1 MSSCDGVPLP
11 WPLSSWSN
19 VKEWIVGAVLQ
30 LVALQSV
37 SIFSS
42 GAIGE
47 APGGPPGAGDDGPL
61 FGSSRLLQMG
71 LSENRIPPK
80 FHQISW
86 CILYILIFPYFPYS
100 HIYFKLA
107 IGGLWYAPSET
118 NPHAEPGRLQGLSA
132 GCTAVPGIWRGR
144 LWLCAG
150 VPWPAAGCKMVSSM
164 GNMVKLC

>member
-47 APGGPPGAGDDGPL
+47 APGGPPGAGDTMVLYLEAPVYSKWVCL
-61 FGSSRLLQMG
+61 KIEYPQNF
-71 LSENRIPPK
+71 IK
-80 FHQISW
+80 FHGVSCISSFSH
-86 CILYILIFPYFPYS
+86 IFPI
-100 HIYFKLA
+100 HIF
-107 IGGLWYAPSET
+107 
-118 NPHAEPGRLQGLSA
+118 
-132 GCTAVPGIWRGR
+132 
-144 LWLCAG
+144 
-150 VPWPAAGCKMVSSM
+150 
-164 GNMVKLC
+164 